1 MYLLFVYE
9 DDGSVMRSV
18 PRIHFLDELKRAGHT
33 LIIFNPLEY
42 PDVEQFNEALA
53 KAAGTVPV
61 DLMVSL
67 HGMS

>member
-1 MYLLFVYE
+1 MHLLFIYE

-33 LIIFNPLEY
+33 LTIFNPLEY

-53 KAAGTVPV
+53 KTAGTIPA
-61 DLMVSL
+61 DLMVNL
-67 HGMS
+67 EGDN